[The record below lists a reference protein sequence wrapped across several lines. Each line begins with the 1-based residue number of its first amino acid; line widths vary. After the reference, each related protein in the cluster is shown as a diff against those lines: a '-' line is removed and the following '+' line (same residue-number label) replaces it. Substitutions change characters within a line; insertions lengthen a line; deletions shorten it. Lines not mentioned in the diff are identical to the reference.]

1 MAWIDKL
8 VSKSPIKPM
17 QQHMSVAVLCAR
29 EILPLLDAMA
39 AGDIEVIR
47 DRRAEIDRLEH
58 EADQIKHEIRS
69 HTPKRFMMALDRRT
83 ILEILDYQD
92 SIADITQDIAE
103 LADQRNMHLPEV
115 MQEPT
120 LSLARSVVAACEQ
133 GQRIIDELDELV
145 ETGFGDAEVR
155 RVDEMI
161 LELGRLETE
170 TDRQLDT
177 AARKLFSIEDEL
189 GVATIFLHQ
198 VLRQIATL
206 ADLAERVGNRLRL
219 LMATYPASLFEFF
232 VPATEVCNSQLINP
246 VAMTAPTNCIRINPG
261 ALTGAIPLKVS
272 VMLRAM
278 VTAGLANEVDAVNQ

>member
-8 VSKSPIKPM
+8 VSRSPIKPM
-17 QQHMSVAVLCAR
+17 QQHMNVAVLCAR

-39 AGDIEVIR
+39 AGDLDAIR

-58 EADQIKHEIRS
+58 EADEIKHEIRS

-115 MQEPT
+115 MKEPVM
-120 LSLARSVVAACEQ
+120 SLAKSVVTACEQ

-170 TDRQLDT
+170 TDRQLDM
-177 AARKLFSIEDEL
+177 AARKLFEIEDDL
-189 GVATIFLHQ
+189 GVATIFWHQ

-206 ADLAERVGNRLRL
+206 ADLSERVGNRLRL
-219 LMATYPASLFEFF
+219 LMA
-232 VPATEVCNSQLINP
+232 N
-246 VAMTAPTNCIRINPG
+246 
-261 ALTGAIPLKVS
+261 
-272 VMLRAM
+272 
-278 VTAGLANEVDAVNQ
+278 

>member
-115 MQEPT
+115 MKEPAI
-120 LSLARSVVAACEQ
+120 SLARSVVTACEQ

-177 AARKLFSIEDEL
+177 AARKLFAIEDEL

-219 LMATYPASLFEFF
+219 LMAT
-232 VPATEVCNSQLINP
+232 
-246 VAMTAPTNCIRINPG
+246 
-261 ALTGAIPLKVS
+261 
-272 VMLRAM
+272 
-278 VTAGLANEVDAVNQ
+278 

>member
-1 MAWIDKL
+1 
-8 VSKSPIKPM
+8 M

-39 AGDIEVIR
+39 AGDIDGIR
-47 DRRAEIDRLEH
+47 DRRTEIDRLEH

-115 MQEPT
+115 MKEPVV
-120 LSLARSVVAACEQ
+120 SLAGSVVAACEQ

-170 TDRQLDT
+170 TDRQLDA

-189 GVATIFLHQ
+189 GVATIFWHQ
-198 VLRQIATL
+198 ILRQIATL

-219 LMATYPASLFEFF
+219 LMAT
-232 VPATEVCNSQLINP
+232 
-246 VAMTAPTNCIRINPG
+246 
-261 ALTGAIPLKVS
+261 
-272 VMLRAM
+272 
-278 VTAGLANEVDAVNQ
+278 

>member
-8 VSKSPIKPM
+8 VSRSPIKPM
-17 QQHMSVAVLCAR
+17 QQHMNVAVLCAR

-39 AGDIEVIR
+39 AGDLDAIR

-58 EADQIKHEIRS
+58 EADEIKHEIRS

-115 MQEPT
+115 MKEPVM
-120 LSLARSVVAACEQ
+120 SLAKSVVTACEQ

-145 ETGFGDAEVR
+145 EPGIGDAEVR

-161 LELGRLETE
+161 LELWRLVSE
-170 TDRQLDT
+170 TDRELDM
-177 AARKLFSIEDEL
+177 AVRKLFEIESDL
-189 GVATIFLHQ
+189 GVATIFWHQ

-206 ADLAERVGNRLRL
+206 ADLSERVGNRLRL
-219 LMATYPASLFEFF
+219 LMA
-232 VPATEVCNSQLINP
+232 N
-246 VAMTAPTNCIRINPG
+246 
-261 ALTGAIPLKVS
+261 
-272 VMLRAM
+272 
-278 VTAGLANEVDAVNQ
+278 

>member
-8 VSKSPIKPM
+8 VSRSPIKPM
-17 QQHMSVAVLCAR
+17 QQHMNVAVLCAR

-39 AGDIEVIR
+39 AGDLDAIR

-58 EADQIKHEIRS
+58 EADEIKHEIRS

-115 MQEPT
+115 MKEPVM
-120 LSLARSVVAACEQ
+120 SLAKSVVTACEQ

-170 TDRQLDT
+170 TDRQLDM
-177 AARKLFSIEDEL
+177 AARKLFEIESDL
-189 GVATIFLHQ
+189 GEATIFWHQ

-206 ADLAERVGNRLRL
+206 ADLSERVGIRLRL
-219 LMATYPASLFEFF
+219 LMA
-232 VPATEVCNSQLINP
+232 N
-246 VAMTAPTNCIRINPG
+246 
-261 ALTGAIPLKVS
+261 
-272 VMLRAM
+272 
-278 VTAGLANEVDAVNQ
+278 

>member
-8 VSKSPIKPM
+8 VSRSPIKPM

-29 EILPLLDAMA
+29 QILPLLDAMA
-39 AGDIEVIR
+39 AGDLDAIR
-47 DRRAEIDRLEH
+47 DRRADIDRLEH
-58 EADQIKHEIRS
+58 EADEIKHEIRA

-103 LADQRNMHLPEV
+103 LADQRNMHLPDV
-115 MQEPT
+115 MKEPVM
-120 LSLARSVVAACEQ
+120 SLAKSVVTACEQ

-170 TDRQLDT
+170 TDRQLDM
-177 AARKLFSIEDEL
+177 AARKLFEIEDDL
-189 GVATIFLHQ
+189 GVATIFWHQ

-206 ADLAERVGNRLRL
+206 ADLSERVGNRLRL
-219 LMATYPASLFEFF
+219 LMA
-232 VPATEVCNSQLINP
+232 N
-246 VAMTAPTNCIRINPG
+246 
-261 ALTGAIPLKVS
+261 
-272 VMLRAM
+272 
-278 VTAGLANEVDAVNQ
+278 

>member
-17 QQHMSVAVLCAR
+17 QQHMSVAILCVR
-29 EILPLLDAMA
+29 EILPLIDAMA

-115 MQEPT
+115 MKEPAI
-120 LSLARSVVAACEQ
+120 SLARSVVTACEQ

-177 AARKLFSIEDEL
+177 AARKLFAIEDEL

-219 LMATYPASLFEFF
+219 LMAT
-232 VPATEVCNSQLINP
+232 
-246 VAMTAPTNCIRINPG
+246 
-261 ALTGAIPLKVS
+261 
-272 VMLRAM
+272 
-278 VTAGLANEVDAVNQ
+278 

>member
-8 VSKSPIKPM
+8 VSRSPIKPM

-39 AGDIEVIR
+39 AGNIDGIR

-115 MQEPT
+115 MKEPVV
-120 LSLARSVVAACEQ
+120 SLARSVVAACDQ

-170 TDRQLDT
+170 TDRQLDA

-189 GVATIFLHQ
+189 GVATIFWHQ

-219 LMATYPASLFEFF
+219 LMAT
-232 VPATEVCNSQLINP
+232 
-246 VAMTAPTNCIRINPG
+246 
-261 ALTGAIPLKVS
+261 
-272 VMLRAM
+272 
-278 VTAGLANEVDAVNQ
+278 

>member
-8 VSKSPIKPM
+8 VSRSPIKPM
-17 QQHMSVAVLCAR
+17 QQHMNVAVLCAR

-39 AGDIEVIR
+39 AGDLDAIR

-58 EADQIKHEIRS
+58 EADEIKHEIRS

-92 SIADITQDIAE
+92 SIADITQDITE

-115 MQEPT
+115 MKEPVM
-120 LSLARSVVAACEQ
+120 SLAKSVVTACEQ

-170 TDRQLDT
+170 TDRQLDM
-177 AARKLFSIEDEL
+177 AARKLFEIEDDL
-189 GVATIFLHQ
+189 GVATIFWHQ

-206 ADLAERVGNRLRL
+206 ADLSERVGNRLRL
-219 LMATYPASLFEFF
+219 LMA
-232 VPATEVCNSQLINP
+232 N
-246 VAMTAPTNCIRINPG
+246 
-261 ALTGAIPLKVS
+261 
-272 VMLRAM
+272 
-278 VTAGLANEVDAVNQ
+278 

>member
-1 MAWIDKL
+1 
-8 VSKSPIKPM
+8 
-17 QQHMSVAVLCAR
+17 MSVAVLCAR
-29 EILPLLDAMA
+29 QILPLLDAMA
-39 AGDIEVIR
+39 AGDLDAIR

-58 EADQIKHEIRS
+58 EADEIKHEIRA

-103 LADQRNMHLPEV
+103 LADQRNMHLPDV
-115 MQEPT
+115 MKEPVM
-120 LSLARSVVAACEQ
+120 SLAKSVVTACEQ

-170 TDRQLDT
+170 TDRQLDM
-177 AARKLFSIEDEL
+177 AARKLFEIEDDL
-189 GVATIFLHQ
+189 GVATIFWHQ

-206 ADLAERVGNRLRL
+206 ADLSERVGNRLRL
-219 LMATYPASLFEFF
+219 LMA
-232 VPATEVCNSQLINP
+232 N
-246 VAMTAPTNCIRINPG
+246 
-261 ALTGAIPLKVS
+261 
-272 VMLRAM
+272 
-278 VTAGLANEVDAVNQ
+278 

>member
-8 VSKSPIKPM
+8 VSRSPIKPM
-17 QQHMSVAVLCAR
+17 QQHMNVAVLCAR
-29 EILPLLDAMA
+29 EILPLLNAMA
-39 AGDIEVIR
+39 AGDLDAIR

-58 EADQIKHEIRS
+58 EADEIKHEIRS

-115 MQEPT
+115 MKEPVM
-120 LSLARSVVAACEQ
+120 SLAKSVVTACEQ

-170 TDRQLDT
+170 TDRQLDM
-177 AARKLFSIEDEL
+177 AARKLFEIEDDL
-189 GVATIFLHQ
+189 GVATIFWHQ

-206 ADLAERVGNRLRL
+206 ADLSERVGNRLRL
-219 LMATYPASLFEFF
+219 LMA
-232 VPATEVCNSQLINP
+232 N
-246 VAMTAPTNCIRINPG
+246 
-261 ALTGAIPLKVS
+261 
-272 VMLRAM
+272 
-278 VTAGLANEVDAVNQ
+278 

>member
-8 VSKSPIKPM
+8 VSRSPIKPM

-39 AGDIEVIR
+39 AGSIDGIR

-115 MQEPT
+115 MKEPVVF
-120 LSLARSVVAACEQ
+120 LARSVVAACEQ

-170 TDRQLDT
+170 TDRQLDA

-189 GVATIFLHQ
+189 GVATIFWHQ

-219 LMATYPASLFEFF
+219 LMAT
-232 VPATEVCNSQLINP
+232 
-246 VAMTAPTNCIRINPG
+246 
-261 ALTGAIPLKVS
+261 
-272 VMLRAM
+272 
-278 VTAGLANEVDAVNQ
+278 

>member
-1 MAWIDKL
+1 
-8 VSKSPIKPM
+8 
-17 QQHMSVAVLCAR
+17 MSVAVLCAR

-39 AGDIEVIR
+39 AGDIDGIR

-115 MQEPT
+115 MKEPVA
-120 LSLARSVVAACEQ
+120 SLARSVVVACEQ

-170 TDRQLDT
+170 TDRQLDA

-189 GVATIFLHQ
+189 GVATIFWHQ

-219 LMATYPASLFEFF
+219 LMAT
-232 VPATEVCNSQLINP
+232 
-246 VAMTAPTNCIRINPG
+246 
-261 ALTGAIPLKVS
+261 
-272 VMLRAM
+272 
-278 VTAGLANEVDAVNQ
+278 

>member
-8 VSKSPIKPM
+8 VSRSPIKPM
-17 QQHMSVAVLCAR
+17 QQHMNVAVLCAR

-39 AGDIEVIR
+39 AGDLDAIR

-58 EADQIKHEIRS
+58 EADEIKHEIRS

-115 MQEPT
+115 MKEPVM
-120 LSLARSVVAACEQ
+120 SLAKSVVTACEQ

-155 RVDEMI
+155 RVDEVI

-170 TDRQLDT
+170 TDRQLDM
-177 AARKLFSIEDEL
+177 AARKLFEIESDL
-189 GVATIFLHQ
+189 GVATIFWHQ

-206 ADLAERVGNRLRL
+206 ADLSERVGNRLRL
-219 LMATYPASLFEFF
+219 LMA
-232 VPATEVCNSQLINP
+232 N
-246 VAMTAPTNCIRINPG
+246 
-261 ALTGAIPLKVS
+261 
-272 VMLRAM
+272 
-278 VTAGLANEVDAVNQ
+278 

>member
-1 MAWIDKL
+1 
-8 VSKSPIKPM
+8 M
-17 QQHMSVAVLCAR
+17 QQHMNVAVLCAR

-39 AGDIEVIR
+39 AGDLDAIR

-58 EADQIKHEIRS
+58 EADEIKHEIRA

-115 MQEPT
+115 MKEPVM
-120 LSLARSVVAACEQ
+120 SLAKSVVTACEQ

-170 TDRQLDT
+170 TDRQLDM
-177 AARKLFSIEDEL
+177 AARKLFEIEDDL
-189 GVATIFLHQ
+189 GVATIFWHQ

-206 ADLAERVGNRLRL
+206 ADLSERVGNRLRL
-219 LMATYPASLFEFF
+219 LMA
-232 VPATEVCNSQLINP
+232 N
-246 VAMTAPTNCIRINPG
+246 
-261 ALTGAIPLKVS
+261 
-272 VMLRAM
+272 
-278 VTAGLANEVDAVNQ
+278 

>member
-8 VSKSPIKPM
+8 VSRSPIKPM
-17 QQHMSVAVLCAR
+17 QQHMNVAVLCAR

-39 AGDIEVIR
+39 AGDLDAIR

-58 EADQIKHEIRS
+58 EADEIKHEIRA

-115 MQEPT
+115 MKEPVM
-120 LSLARSVVAACEQ
+120 SLAKSVVTACEQ
-133 GQRIIDELDELV
+133 GQRIIDELDELF

-170 TDRQLDT
+170 TDRQLDM
-177 AARKLFSIEDEL
+177 AISL
-189 GVATIFLHQ
+189 GF
-198 VLRQIATL
+198 
-206 ADLAERVGNRLRL
+206 
-219 LMATYPASLFEFF
+219 
-232 VPATEVCNSQLINP
+232 
-246 VAMTAPTNCIRINPG
+246 
-261 ALTGAIPLKVS
+261 
-272 VMLRAM
+272 
-278 VTAGLANEVDAVNQ
+278 

>member
-1 MAWIDKL
+1 
-8 VSKSPIKPM
+8 M

-29 EILPLLDAMA
+29 QILPLLDAMA
-39 AGDIEVIR
+39 AGDLDAIR

-58 EADQIKHEIRS
+58 EADEIKHEIRA

-103 LADQRNMHLPEV
+103 LADQRNMHLPDV
-115 MQEPT
+115 MKEPVM
-120 LSLARSVVAACEQ
+120 SLAKSVVTACEQ

-170 TDRQLDT
+170 TDRQLDM
-177 AARKLFSIEDEL
+177 AARKLFEIEDDL
-189 GVATIFLHQ
+189 GVATIFWHQ

-206 ADLAERVGNRLRL
+206 ADLSERVGNRLRL
-219 LMATYPASLFEFF
+219 LMA
-232 VPATEVCNSQLINP
+232 N
-246 VAMTAPTNCIRINPG
+246 
-261 ALTGAIPLKVS
+261 
-272 VMLRAM
+272 
-278 VTAGLANEVDAVNQ
+278 